1 MNKHKEDKIKAK
13 EKDYEKHGIEIED
26 DENLYNINIE
36 EENIN
41 NEINTSSNKINNSKK
56 ININVEHSSIK
67 EKEKAALE
75 LLKMKN
81 KLFNLIKN
89 LNKIK

>member
-1 MNKHKEDKIKAK
+1 MKKHKEDKIKAK

-26 DENLYNINIE
+26 DENLSDINIE
-36 EENIN
+36 EDNIN
-41 NEINTSSNKINNSKK
+41 NEINTSSNKLNDIKK
-56 ININVEHSSIK
+56 ININVEHSTIK

-81 KLFNLIKN
+81 KLFS
-89 LNKIK
+89 